1 MTKAD
6 GQPSVDGNISNPVM
20 ACIEPE
26 TGYFTNIE
34 DIRQAE
40 YPMLKDTTYLDHAG
54 TTLYAKSLIDT
65 FSKSMT
71 TILLG
76 NPHSAS
82 ASSQASSR
90 LIDNT
95 RLRVLQFFH
104 ASPDD
109 FDVIFTAN
117 ATAAI
122 KLVADALRDGEGG
135 FWYGYHADS
144 HTSLVGVRE
153 LADQGSGCFA
163 DDQEVEN
170 WIRALERASAD
181 REEDVRLFAYP
192 GQSNMTGHRPP
203 FNWCRRIREA
213 TGSDGCAVYTMYDA
227 AALVSTSPIDLSNN
241 DDAPDFTALSFYKIF
256 GFPDLGALIVRK
268 QSGNILRKRKYFGG
282 GTVDMV
288 TVDNDRWHAKK
299 ESALHGCLE
308 DGTVPFHSILALSC
322 ALSVHGRLYGTMGNV
337 QQHATFLAR
346 KTFGVLSGLR
356 HANGEKVCHIYGSS
370 NADDEQWHNRGPVI
384 AFNLL
389 DNKRDWVG
397 KTEVEKLA
405 TIKNIQLRTGGLCNP
420 GGIARHLDLSAQE
433 MVDSYGSGQ
442 RCGNDFDLINGRPVG
457 AIRISFGAMSSLPD
471 VEKFVAFIE
480 EFYVDRTTPL
490 AILSA
495 FPTEV
500 SPPPTQCGFFVQGL
514 SIFPIKSCSAYRIP
528 ATQKW
533 EVKPAGL
540 AYDREWCLVHQGT
553 GSALSQKRYPKM
565 ALLRPKIDLELN
577 LLRVTYSTDAGLLK
591 VLEIRLDASVDRRQT
606 ANTCTD
612 RNSNVC
618 GDKVAVQVYNS
629 PEVSEFFTS
638 ALDVPCTLARCPASP
653 GNRVG
658 RPRRPLVDLSNRVAP
673 DLVQPTGPGKAILL
687 SNESPIL
694 IVSRS
699 SVNRLNEQIK
709 SFGSGA
715 GQAVAADSFRG
726 NIIVAEHTHGN
737 GEENPYME
745 ETWQRLR
752 IGENSFEVMGPC
764 QRCQM
769 VCVDQGSGG
778 RRGGGEPFVTLA
790 KTRRREGKVWFGVH
804 AALATTMD
812 QVGGGKQGESCW
824 IGVGD
829 RVEAF

>member
-1 MTKAD
+1 MTRAD
-6 GQPSVDGNISNPVM
+6 GQPSADGIVSNSAV

-26 TGYFTNIE
+26 TGYITNIE
-34 DIRQAE
+34 EIRQIE

-65 FSKSMT
+65 FSKSMST
-71 TILLG
+71 TLLG

-90 LIDNT
+90 LIDDT
-95 RLRVLQFFH
+95 RLRVLQFFN

-109 FDVIFTAN
+109 FDVVFTAN

-122 KLVADALRDGEGG
+122 KLVAEAFRDSDGG

-153 LADQGSGCFA
+153 LAEMGSRCFR
-163 DDQEVEN
+163 DDHEVEN
-170 WIRALERASAD
+170 WIGGQEKSSPGP
-181 REEDVRLFAYP
+181 EGGVRLFGYP
-192 GQSNMTGHRPP
+192 GQSNMTGHRSPV
-203 FNWCRRIREA
+203 NWCRRIREA
-213 TGSDGCAVYTMYDA
+213 STPENDAVYTMYDA
-227 AALVSTSPIDLSNN
+227 AALVSNSPLNLSNAG
-241 DDAPDFTALSFYKIF
+241 DAPDFTALSFYKIF

-268 QSGNILRKRKYFGG
+268 QSADILRKRKYFGG

-288 TVDNDRWHAKK
+288 TFDKDDWYAKK
-299 ESALHGCLE
+299 ESALHSSLE

-322 ALSVHGRLYGTMGNV
+322 ALSVHARLYGIMNNV
-337 QQHATFLAR
+337 QQHTAFLAA
-346 KTFGVLSGLR
+346 KTFGALSRLR
-356 HANGEKVCHIYGSS
+356 HANGEKVCHIYDSS
-370 NADDEQWHNRGPVI
+370 NADDEKWHNRGSVI

-420 GGIARHLDLSAQE
+420 GGIARHLELSAQE
-433 MVDSYGSGQ
+433 MQNSYVCGQ
-442 RCGNDFDLINGRPVG
+442 RCGDDFDLINGRPVG
-457 AIRISFGAMSSLPD
+457 AIRISFGAMSSLAD
-471 VEKFVAFIE
+471 VENFLSFIE
-480 EFYVDRTTPL
+480 EFYVDRTVPQASTASPAGAL
-490 AILSA
+490 
-495 FPTEV
+495 
-500 SPPPTQCGFFVQGL
+500 PPPIKSGFFVQAL

-528 ATQKW
+528 AEQKW
-533 EVKPAGL
+533 EVRPAGL

-565 ALLRPKIDLELN
+565 ALLLPKIDLKRN
-577 LLRVTYSTDAGLLK
+577 LLRITYSTDDGLLK
-591 VLEIRLDASVDRRQT
+591 TLELRLDASLDRRQT

-618 GDKVAVQVYNS
+618 GDKVTVQVYDS
-629 PEVSEFFTS
+629 LEVSDFFTS

-653 GNRVG
+653 GNRVR
-658 RPRRPLVDLSNRVAP
+658 RPRRPLMDISNRVAH
-673 DLVQPTGPGKAILL
+673 DLVQPSSPGKSILL

-709 SFGSGA
+709 ASSTI

-726 NIIVAEHTHGN
+726 NIIVAEHTDGLR
-737 GEENPYME
+737 GESPYIE

-752 IGENSFEVMGPC
+752 IGERTFEVMGPC

-804 AALATTMD
+804 AALAKEKLNNEEE
-812 QVGGGKQGESCW
+812 GARCW

-829 RVEAF
+829 GVEAF